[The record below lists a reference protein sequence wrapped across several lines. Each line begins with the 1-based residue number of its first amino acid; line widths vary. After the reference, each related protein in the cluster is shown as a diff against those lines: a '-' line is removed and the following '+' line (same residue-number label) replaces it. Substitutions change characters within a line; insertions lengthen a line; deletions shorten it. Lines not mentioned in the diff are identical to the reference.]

1 MAIHGFAGSK
11 PAMSRISRKSE
22 LSPSVTKSGGGIDL
36 GKNDVDMGSK
46 GKTSPSVTSGG
57 IGVSTEITN
66 VGGLTVTGGVS
77 VDISPID
84 LGINYDPSENS
95 LGIAGG
101 AEIPGGLLGASGG
114 ITVDLDTGEVIGG
127 QVGGEAL
134 GLGVNISASKDGGLG
149 VEFTVQIPFTP
160 IELSLGFGFSPK
172 KGKSEPSAPSEDIN
186 KDSKGFGPNKSK
198 WPSFKPNCYY
208 IMVMVLLSREEVHEN
223 CLGYGS
229 GDGSFGYSFEKIY
242 KIDSYSQVMTGFTYN
257 DYYRSYEATI
267 KEKEVL
273 GSVFSRQA
281 GWLYVVKGDLLDR
294 SASPNGGS
302 GVEEGITIVRR
313 GGFEKTTVQG
323 MGNTDWGQA
332 FQQTLDFYNNGRQ
345 DYTSYAFIPLE
356 SCPNEPPNTPILDN
370 SNSSGSSGSSGS
382 SPPSPF
388 PNPPP
393 RKQNKMDDCCKLN
406 LKFLRAIYTGLG
418 IAKFPGRLPS
428 TIVQEVPKEGEQPA
442 EPSQVP
448 INDFVDLLN
457 WQFERDDERWGQWE
471 IQIDIKDSDITK
483 EGDQKKPIKF
493 PNLAESVAEL
503 EGQILSIM
511 TNVDALVALQI
522 KNLAESGMARQEAIK
537 GYLASKA
544 IIKYMAFKS
553 SETDVPVPMTFTAG
567 AETISELL
575 KESEGHIK
583 GTDYTE
589 KETLRDVYLD
599 LLQAAA
605 IIRAVH
611 WQRIDT
617 KSDPKS
623 QLLNILKG
631 SVDLATSIAKP
642 PKSNG
647 DGQEQTFSPEK
658 DFEDFID
665 AVEDGF
671 RNTTGVTDIQN
682 PYGKSPDRRP
692 RIRQIGDNIDQAGK
706 GN

>member
-1 MAIHGFAGSK
+1 MGQ
-11 PAMSRISRKSE
+11 KSE
-22 LSPSVTKSGGGIDL
+22 PSL
-36 GKNDVDMGSK
+36 
-46 GKTSPSVTSGG
+46 TSGG
-57 IGVSTEITN
+57 IGITQEVTNIGGMSVSAGANIDITPLDFGIS
-66 VGGLTVTGGVS
+66 VG
-77 VDISPID
+77 
-84 LGINYDPSENS
+84 PSEGTVS
-95 LGIAGG
+95 LATG
-101 AEIPGGLLGASGG
+101 AEVPGGLLGISGG
-114 ITVDLDTGEVIGG
+114 ITIDTNTGEIIGG
-127 QVGGEAL
+127 SIGGE
-134 GLGVNISASKDGGLG
+134 VGGLG
-149 VEFTVQIPFTP
+149 INISNSKKGGLGIEFTVQIPGTP
-160 IELSLGFGFSPK
+160 IELSLGLGFPPK
-172 KGKSEPSAPSEDIN
+172 KELTPTPTPSIPPPGPFSAPDFPIGGNRNCLMVIAITNTIWGPSYFTYAS
-186 KDSKGFGPNKSK
+186 SKGTYKDGN
-198 WPSFKPNCYY
+198 
-208 IMVMVLLSREEVHEN
+208 I
-223 CLGYGS
+223 YGS
-229 GDGSFGYSFEKIY
+229 TEAYGVIDNVPYTLPTEIHDGDRMFSYIGDYLTIGYLRGFFYAAGIESRVYKAIRDEGWFNREDGPYVYRKMADIIY
-242 KIDSYSQVMTGFTYN
+242 SNCSMGADPPDS
-257 DYYRSYEATI
+257 
-267 KEKEVL
+267 
-273 GSVFSRQA
+273 
-281 GWLYVVKGDLLDR
+281 
-294 SASPNGGS
+294 
-302 GVEEGITIVRR
+302 
-313 GGFEKTTVQG
+313 
-323 MGNTDWGQA
+323 
-332 FQQTLDFYNNGRQ
+332 
-345 DYTSYAFIPLE
+345 
-356 SCPNEPPNTPILDN
+356 
-370 SNSSGSSGSSGS
+370 SNSP
-382 SPPSPF
+382 SPSPSPSPF

-393 RKQNKMDDCCKLN
+393 RKQNKMDDCCKEN
-406 LKFLRAIYTGLG
+406 LRFLRAIYNGLG

-428 TIVQEVPKEGEQPA
+428 TIIQEVSKEGEEPA

-448 INDFVDLLN
+448 IKDFVDLLN

-483 EGDQKKPIKF
+483 EGDQKKSIKF

-511 TNVDALVALQI
+511 TNVDALVALQV

-567 AETISELL
+567 AETLSELL

-589 KETLRDVYLD
+589 KETFRDVCVD

-617 KSDPKS
+617 KTDTKS

-642 PKSNG
+642 AKSKG
-647 DGQEQTFSPEK
+647 DGQEQAFNPEK

-671 RNTTGVTDIQN
+671 RNTTGITDLQN